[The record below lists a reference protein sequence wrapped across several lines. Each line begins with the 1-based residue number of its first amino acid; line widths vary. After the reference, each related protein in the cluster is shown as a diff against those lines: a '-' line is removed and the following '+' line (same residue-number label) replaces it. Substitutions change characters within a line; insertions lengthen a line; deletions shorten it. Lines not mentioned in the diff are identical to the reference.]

1 MTAQVI
7 HLIEEAWNRYIANDV
22 LDVHKL
28 RPEVAHSWQRC
39 RDLKLDPFGQQNFDV
54 KGTELKEVV
63 QASQH
68 LIKIARPF
76 IHNLFGF
83 VKGSGF
89 QVLLTDKDGVIVEA
103 IGDPEIIKKTKQIQ
117 LCPGGNWSESVKG
130 TNAIGTAL
138 YEKKPIQ
145 IVAREHFCQP
155 HHFLTCSASPIF
167 DPEGQMVGILDV
179 TGDYKSFN
187 PHSLGMVV
195 AAVSAVEN
203 QLRLHKTTSKLYV
216 SYKFSNTLLETISD
230 GILAVDN
237 NGIITQLNSCGGKI
251 LGADPKLSLGKHIAS
266 VAKKPGAILQVLS
279 TGVEYRDHEMVNE
292 DTGKR
297 VNQSVAPL
305 RDDTGRTI
313 GALSILREHRERQ
326 SGRRAGSL
334 TARYVLDDI
343 IGESESVKM
352 AKKWAQIA
360 AGSPSTVLLT
370 GESGTGKE
378 LFAQAIHNGSSRKD
392 RPFIAINCAALPDTL
407 IESELFGYEEGS
419 FTGSKKGGQAGKFE
433 LANGGTIF
441 LDEIGDIPLYTQVKL
456 LRVIQEKKISR
467 IGSSGEINVDI
478 RIVAATHKDLK
489 EEVHKGN
496 FRKDLYYRL
505 NVITINIASL
515 RERMDDLQLL
525 AKHFVNKLS
534 LKLNRKNISI
544 TEDFFDR
551 LKTYSWPGNI
561 RELENAIERA
571 LNLLSD
577 NGVLVPELLHFDVP
591 VATKIDER
599 FTEVKSLK
607 DIERDAIVQALNIY
621 KGNILKVSAKLGVGR
636 NTLYRKIKEYDIK

>member
-28 RPEVAHSWQRC
+28 RPEIAQSWQRC
-39 RDLKLDPFGQQNFDV
+39 RNFKVDPFGQQDHDIN
-54 KGTELKEVV
+54 GSELKDVLH
-63 QASQH
+63 ASQH

-76 IHNLFGF
+76 IHNLYGF

-89 QVLLTDKDGVIVEA
+89 QVVLADNDGLIVEA
-103 IGDPEIIKKTKQIQ
+103 IGDPEIIKKTKQVQ
-117 LCPGGNWSESVKG
+117 LCPGGLWSESVKG
-130 TNAIGTAL
+130 TNAIGTAIL
-138 YEKKPIQ
+138 EKKPIQ
-145 IVAREHFCQP
+145 IFAREHFCQP
-155 HHFLTCSASPIF
+155 HHYLTCSASPIF
-167 DPEGQMVGILDV
+167 DPEGQMIGVLDI
-179 TGDYKSFN
+179 TGDYKAFN
-187 PHSLGMVV
+187 PHTLSLVV
-195 AAVSAVEN
+195 AAVSAIEN

-216 SYKFSNTLLETISD
+216 SYRFSNTLLETISD
-230 GILAVDN
+230 GVISVDN
-237 NGIITQLNSCGGKI
+237 NGVINQLNSYGGKI
-251 LGADPKLSLGKHIAS
+251 LGVDPKLSIGKHIAS
-266 VAKKPGAILQVLS
+266 VLKKPSAMLQVLS
-279 TGVEYRDHEMVNE
+279 TGVEYRDHELFNE
-292 DTGKR
+292 DTGKKI
-297 VNQSVAPL
+297 NQSVSPL

-313 GALSILREHRERQ
+313 GALAILRENKERQ
-326 SGRRAGSL
+326 SVRRGGSL
-334 TARYVLDDI
+334 VANYVFDDI
-343 IGESESVKM
+343 IGESDSILK
-352 AKKWAQIA
+352 AKKWGRIA

-467 IGSSGEINVDI
+467 IGSSGEISVDI
-478 RIVAATHKDLK
+478 RIIAATHKDLK
-489 EEVHKGN
+489 EEVQRGN

-515 RERMDDLQLL
+515 HERMDDLPLL
-525 AKHFVNKLS
+525 AKHFVTKLS
-534 LKLNRKNISI
+534 LKLNRKNISVS
-544 TEDFFDR
+544 DGFFDK

-571 LNLLSD
+571 LNMLSD
-577 NGVLVPELLHFDVP
+577 NGVLVPELMQFDSP
-591 VATKIDER
+591 APAKIGER
-599 FTEVKSLK
+599 ITEVKSLK
-607 DIERDAIVQALNIY
+607 DIERDAIVQALNLY

>member
-22 LDVHKL
+22 LDIHKL

-39 RDLKLDPFGQQNFDV
+39 RSHKVDPYSLTNLDID
-54 KGTELKEVV
+54 GTQLRERL

-68 LIKIARPF
+68 LVKIARPF
-76 IHNLFGF
+76 IHNLYGF

-89 QVLLTDKDGVIVEA
+89 QVILADKDGYVLEA
-103 IGDPEIIKKTKQIQ
+103 IGDPEILKKTKQVL

-130 TNAIGTAL
+130 TNAIGTAIV
-138 YEKKPIQ
+138 EKKPIQ
-145 IVAREHFCQP
+145 IFAREHFCQP

-167 DPEGQMVGILDV
+167 DPDGQMIGVLDI

-187 PHSLGMVV
+187 PHTLSVVV
-195 AAVSAVEN
+195 ASASAIEN
-203 QLRLHKTTSKLYV
+203 QLRLHKATSKLYV
-216 SYKFSNTLLETISD
+216 SYRFANTLHETISD
-230 GILAVDN
+230 GLIAVDS
-237 NGIITQLNSCGGKI
+237 NGLVTQLNSFGAKI
-251 LGADPKLSLGKHIAS
+251 LGVDQKTAIGRHVSNVL
-266 VAKKPGAILQVLS
+266 KKPAMILQVLS
-279 TGVEYRDHEMVNE
+279 TGAEYREHELCTEDNGRKISQSIAPLCD
-292 DTGKR
+292 DTGKI
-297 VNQSVAPL
+297 
-305 RDDTGRTI
+305 I
-313 GALSILREHRERQ
+313 GALAILKECREKAV
-326 SGRRAGSL
+326 GRRTGSL
-334 TARYVLDDI
+334 TAKYVLDDI
-343 IGESESVKM
+343 IGQSDSVQV

-378 LFAQAIHNGSSRKD
+378 LFAQAIHNGSARKD
-392 RPFIAINCAALPDTL
+392 RAFIAINCAALPDTL

-467 IGSSGEINVDI
+467 IGSSGEIAVDI
-478 RIVAATHKDLK
+478 RIVAATHKNLK
-489 EEVHKGN
+489 EEVQKGN

-515 RERMDDLQLL
+515 RERMDDVPML
-525 AKHFVNKLS
+525 AQHFVKKIS
-534 LKLNRKNISI
+534 LKLGKRNIAVS
-544 TEDFFDR
+544 EDFLDKV
-551 LKTYSWPGNI
+551 KTYSWPGNI

-577 NGVLVPELLHFDVP
+577 DSTLTAELLYVDNASP
-591 VATKIDER
+591 LRAEER
-599 FTEVKSLK
+599 TTEVKSLK
-607 DIERDAIVQALNIY
+607 DIERDAIVHALNLY

>member
-1 MTAQVI
+1 MSAQVI

-22 LDVHKL
+22 LDIHKL

-39 RDLKLDPFGQQNFDV
+39 RNFKVDPYGQSDQDV
-54 KGTELKEVV
+54 KGLELKDKVHE
-63 QASQH
+63 SQH

-76 IHNLFGF
+76 IHNLYGF

-89 QVLLTDKDGVIVEA
+89 QVVLTDKEGIILEA

-117 LCPGGNWSESVKG
+117 LSPGGDWNEAVKG
-130 TNAIGTAL
+130 TNAIGTAIF
-138 YEKKPIQ
+138 EKKPIQ
-145 IVAREHFCQP
+145 IFAREHFCQVN
-155 HHFLTCSASPIF
+155 HFLTCSAAPVF
-167 DPEGQMVGILDV
+167 DPEGQMVGVLDI

-187 PHSLGMVV
+187 PHTLSLVV
-195 AAVSAVEN
+195 AAVSTIEN

-216 SYKFSNTLLETISD
+216 SYKFSSTLLETMSD
-230 GILAVDN
+230 GIISVDT
-237 NGIITQLNSCGGKI
+237 NGIITQLNSHAAKI
-251 LGADPKLSLGKHIAS
+251 LGVDPRFSIGKP
-266 VAKKPGAILQVLS
+266 VAAVVKKPAAILQVLS
-279 TGVEYRDHEMVNE
+279 TGVDYKDHELFIE
-292 DTGKR
+292 ETGKKIT
-297 VNQSVAPL
+297 QAISPL

-313 GALSILREHRERQ
+313 GILAMLKECREKLPGKRC
-326 SGRRAGSL
+326 GSL
-334 TARYVLDDI
+334 SAKYVFDDI
-343 IGESESVKM
+343 IGESETM
-352 AKKWAQIA
+352 HLAKKWARIA

-378 LFAQAIHNGSSRKD
+378 LFAQAIHNGSSRKE
-392 RPFIAINCAALPDTL
+392 RAFIAINCAALPDTL

-467 IGSSGEINVDI
+467 IGSSGEISVDI
-478 RIVAATHKDLK
+478 RIIAATHKDLK

-496 FRKDLYYRL
+496 FRKDLFYRL

-515 RERMDDLQLL
+515 RERMDDVPNL
-525 AKHFVNKLS
+525 AKHFVCKLS
-534 LKLNRKNISI
+534 HKLGRKNISI
-544 TEDFFDR
+544 ADDFLQK
-551 LKTYSWPGNI
+551 LKTYNWPGNI

-571 LNLLSD
+571 LNMLSD
-577 NGVLVPELLHFDVP
+577 DGTLTPDLLHFDNPSP
-591 VATKIDER
+591 VRIEER
-599 FTEVKSLK
+599 IAEVKSLK
-607 DIERDAIVQALNIY
+607 DIEKDAIIQTLNLY

>member
-7 HLIEEAWNRYIANDV
+7 HLIEEAWNRYVANDV
-22 LDVHKL
+22 LDSHKL

-39 RDLKLDPFGQQNFDV
+39 RNLKVDPYEQLSFDIS
-54 KGTELKEVV
+54 GNELKERL

-76 IHNLFGF
+76 IHNLYGF

-89 QVLLTDKDGVIVEA
+89 QVVLTDQEGYILEA
-103 IGDPEIIKKTKQIQ
+103 IGDPDIIKKTKQIQ
-117 LCPGGNWSESVKG
+117 LCPGANWNEAVKG

-138 YEKKPIQ
+138 IEKKPIQ
-145 IVAREHFCQP
+145 IFAREHYCRP
-155 HHFLTCSASPIF
+155 YHFLTCSASPII
-167 DPEGQMVGILDV
+167 DPEGQIVGVLDI

-187 PHSLGMVV
+187 PHTLSLVV
-195 AAVSAVEN
+195 AAVSTIEN

-216 SYKFSNTLLETISD
+216 SYKFSNTLIETISD
-230 GILAVDN
+230 GIIAVDN
-237 NGIITQLNSCGGKI
+237 NGIITQMNSCGAKMF
-251 LGADPKLSLGKHIAS
+251 GADPKISIGRHLGS
-266 VAKKPGAILQVLS
+266 VVKKPISILQVLS
-279 TGVEYRDHEMVNE
+279 TGVEFKDQELVVEETN
-292 DTGKR
+292 KKI
-297 VNQSVAPL
+297 NQSISPL

-313 GALSILREHRERQ
+313 GALAILREFKEKQ
-326 SGRRAGSL
+326 FGRRNGSL
-334 TARYVLDDI
+334 SAKYVLEDI
-343 IGESESVKM
+343 IGESESVLL
-352 AKKWAQIA
+352 AKKWARIA

-378 LFAQAIHNGSSRKD
+378 LFAQAIHNGSARKD
-392 RPFIAINCAALPDTL
+392 RPFIAINCAALPETL

-467 IGSSGEINVDI
+467 IGSSGEISVDI
-478 RIVAATHKDLK
+478 RIIAATHKDLK

-515 RERMDDLQLL
+515 RERMDDLSLL
-525 AKHFVNKLS
+525 ARHFVGKLS
-534 LKLNRKNISI
+534 RKLCRKNISVSD
-544 TEDFFDR
+544 EFLDK
-551 LKTYSWPGNI
+551 LKTYTWPGNI

-571 LNLLSD
+571 LNLLQD
-577 NGVLVPELLHFDVP
+577 DGVLSPDLLHFDTP
-591 VATKIDER
+591 TPARIEERVA
-599 FTEVKSLK
+599 EVKSLK
-607 DIERDAIVQALNIY
+607 DIEKDAIIQALNLY

>member
-7 HLIEEAWNRYIANDV
+7 HLIEEAWNRFIANDV
-22 LDVHKL
+22 LDAHKL

-39 RDLKLDPFGQQNFDV
+39 RNFKVDPYGLQDFDV
-54 KGTELKEVV
+54 KGNELKDAL

-76 IHNLFGF
+76 IHNLYGF

-89 QVLLTDKDGVIVEA
+89 QVVLADNDGLIVEA
-103 IGDPEIIKKTKQIQ
+103 IGDPEILKKTKQIQ
-117 LCPGGNWSESVKG
+117 LCPGGLWSETLKG
-130 TNAIGTAL
+130 TNAIGTAIF
-138 YEKKPIQ
+138 EKKPIQ
-145 IVAREHFCQP
+145 IFAREHFCQP
-155 HHFLTCSASPIF
+155 HHYLTCSASPIF
-167 DPEGQMVGILDV
+167 DPEGQMVGVLDI
-179 TGDYKSFN
+179 TGDYKAFN
-187 PHSLGMVV
+187 PHTLSLVV
-195 AAVSAVEN
+195 AAVCAIEN
-203 QLRLHKTTSKLYV
+203 QLRLHKATSKLYV
-216 SYKFSNTLLETISD
+216 SYRFSNTLLETISD
-230 GILAVDN
+230 GVLAVDS
-237 NGIITQLNSCGGKI
+237 NGVINQLNSYGGKI
-251 LGADPKLSLGKHIAS
+251 LGVDPKLSIGKHISS
-266 VAKKPGAILQVLS
+266 VLKKPSAMLQVLS
-279 TGVEYRDHEMVNE
+279 TGVEYRDHELLNE
-292 DTGKR
+292 DTGKK
-297 VNQSVAPL
+297 VNQSVSPL

-313 GALSILREHRERQ
+313 GALAILRENKERQ
-326 SGRRAGSL
+326 SGKRTGSL
-334 TARYVLDDI
+334 TAKYVFDDI
-343 IGESESVKM
+343 IGESDAVAL
-352 AKKWAQIA
+352 AKKWARIA

-378 LFAQAIHNGSSRKD
+378 LFAQAIHNGSARKD
-392 RPFIAINCAALPDTL
+392 RAFIAINCAALPETL

-441 LDEIGDIPLYTQVKL
+441 LDEVGDIPLYTQVKL

-478 RIVAATHKDLK
+478 RIIAATHKDLK
-489 EEVHKGN
+489 EEVHRGN

-515 RERMDDLQLL
+515 RERMDDIPLL
-525 AKHFVNKLS
+525 AKHFIVKLS
-534 LKLNRKNISI
+534 LKLGKKNISASD
-544 TEDFFDR
+544 DFFDK

-561 RELENAIERA
+561 RELENAIERG

-577 NGVLVPELLHFDVP
+577 NGVLVPELLLFDSP
-591 VATKIDER
+591 GPAKIGER
-599 FTEVKSLK
+599 VNEVKSLK
-607 DIERDAIVQALNIY
+607 EIERDAIVQALNLY

>member
-7 HLIEEAWNRYIANDV
+7 HLIEEAWNRYITNDV
-22 LDVHKL
+22 LDAHKL

-39 RDLKLDPFGQQNFDV
+39 RNFKVDPYGQQDNDID
-54 KGTELKEVV
+54 GNELKDVLL
-63 QASQH
+63 ASQH

-76 IHNLFGF
+76 IHNLYGF

-89 QVLLTDKDGVIVEA
+89 QVVLADNDGLIVEA
-103 IGDPEIIKKTKQIQ
+103 IGDPEILKKTKQIQ
-117 LCPGGNWSESVKG
+117 LCPGGLWSESAKG
-130 TNAIGTAL
+130 TNAIGTAIM
-138 YEKKPIQ
+138 EKKPLQ
-145 IVAREHFCQP
+145 IFAREHFCQP
-155 HHFLTCSASPIF
+155 HHYLTCSASPIF
-167 DPEGQMVGILDV
+167 DPEGQMVGVLDI

-187 PHSLGMVV
+187 PHTLSLVV
-195 AAVSAVEN
+195 AAVSAIEN

-216 SYKFSNTLLETISD
+216 SYRFSNTLLESISD
-230 GILAVDN
+230 GVIAVDS
-237 NGIITQLNSCGGKI
+237 NGVINQLNSYGGKI
-251 LGADPKLSLGKHIAS
+251 LGADPKLAIGKHIAS
-266 VAKKPGAILQVLS
+266 VLKKPSAILQVLS
-279 TGVEYRDHEMVNE
+279 TGVEYRDHELFNE
-292 DTGKR
+292 DTGKK
-297 VNQSVAPL
+297 VNQSVSPL

-313 GALSILREHRERQ
+313 GALAILRENKERV
-326 SGRRAGSL
+326 SGRRGGSL
-334 TARYVLDDI
+334 TAKYVFDDI
-343 IGESESVKM
+343 IGDSDSVAV
-352 AKKWAQIA
+352 AKKWAGIA

-378 LFAQAIHNGSSRKD
+378 LFAQAIHNGSARKD

-467 IGSSGEINVDI
+467 IGSSGEISVDI
-478 RIVAATHKDLK
+478 RIIAATHKDLK
-489 EEVHKGN
+489 EEVQKGN

-515 RERMDDLQLL
+515 RDRMDDLPLL
-525 AKHFVNKLS
+525 AKHFIVKLS
-534 LKLNRKNISI
+534 LKLNRKNISA
-544 TEDFFDR
+544 TDDFYDK

-561 RELENAIERA
+561 RELENAIERG
-571 LNLLSD
+571 LNMISD
-577 NGVLVPELLHFDVP
+577 NGVLVPELLHFDSP
-591 VATKIDER
+591 GPARIGER
-599 FTEVKSLK
+599 LSEVKSLK
-607 DIERDAIVQALNIY
+607 DIERDAIVQALNLY

>member
-39 RDLKLDPFGQQNFDV
+39 RNFKVDPYGQQDLDI
-54 KGTELKEVV
+54 KGSELKDVLH
-63 QASQH
+63 ASQH

-76 IHNLFGF
+76 IHNLYGF

-89 QVLLTDKDGVIVEA
+89 QVVLADNDGLIVEA

-117 LCPGGNWSESVKG
+117 LCPGGLWSESVKG
-130 TNAIGTAL
+130 TNAIGTAIL
-138 YEKKPIQ
+138 EKKPIQ
-145 IVAREHFCQP
+145 IFAREHFCQP
-155 HHFLTCSASPIF
+155 HHYLTCSASPIF
-167 DPEGQMVGILDV
+167 DPEGQMVGVLDI
-179 TGDYKSFN
+179 TGDYKAFN
-187 PHSLGMVV
+187 PHTLSLVV
-195 AAVSAVEN
+195 AAVSAIEN

-216 SYKFSNTLLETISD
+216 SYRFSSTLIETISD
-230 GILAVDN
+230 GVIAVDN
-237 NGIITQLNSCGGKI
+237 NGVITQLNSFGGKV
-251 LGADPKLSLGKHIAS
+251 LGVDSKLSIGKHIAG
-266 VAKKPGAILQVLS
+266 VLKKPAAILQVLS
-279 TGVEYRDHEMVNE
+279 TGVECRDHELFNE
-292 DTGKR
+292 DTGKKI
-297 VNQSVAPL
+297 NQSVSPL

-313 GALSILREHRERQ
+313 GALAILRENRERQ
-326 SGRRAGSL
+326 SGRRSGSL
-334 TARYVLDDI
+334 TAKYVFDDI
-343 IGESESVKM
+343 IGESESVSL
-352 AKKWAQIA
+352 AKKWARIA

-478 RIVAATHKDLK
+478 RIIAATHKDLK

-515 RERMDDLQLL
+515 SERMDDLPLL
-525 AKHFVNKLS
+525 AKHFIVKLS
-534 LKLNRKNISI
+534 HKLNRKNISVSN
-544 TEDFFDR
+544 EFLDK

-561 RELENAIERA
+561 RELENAIERG
-571 LNLLSD
+571 LNLISD
-577 NGVLVPELLHFDVP
+577 NGVLVPELLHFDNP
-591 VATKIDER
+591 APAKIGER
-599 FTEVKSLK
+599 VTEVKSLK
-607 DIERDAIVQALNIY
+607 DIERDAIVQALNLY

>member
-1 MTAQVI
+1 MTAQI
-7 HLIEEAWNRYIANDV
+7 IYLIEEAWNRYIANDV
-22 LDVHKL
+22 LDIHKI

-39 RDLKLDPFGQQNFDV
+39 RNLKVDPYGQSAAEI
-54 KGTELKEVV
+54 KGSELKERL
-63 QASQH
+63 QSSQH

-76 IHNLFGF
+76 MHNLYGF

-89 QVLLTDKDGVIVEA
+89 QIVLADSNGYVLEV
-103 IGDPEIIKKTKQIQ
+103 IGDPEIVKKTRQVQ
-117 LCPGGNWSESVKG
+117 LCPGGEWSEPHKG
-130 TNAIGTAL
+130 TNAIGTAIM
-138 YEKKPIQ
+138 EKKPLQ
-145 IVAREHFCQP
+145 IFAREHYCQP
-155 HHFLTCSASPIF
+155 HHFLASAASPIF
-167 DPEGQMVGILDV
+167 DPEGAMVGVLDI

-187 PHSLGMVV
+187 ANTLSIVV
-195 AAVSAVEN
+195 AAVSAIEN

-216 SYKFSNTLLETISD
+216 SYKFTNMLLEAVSD
-230 GILAVDN
+230 GVISCDS
-237 NGIITQLNSCGGKI
+237 NGTVTQLNSFAAKLI
-251 LGADPKLSLGKHIAS
+251 GADPRYAIGKHIGSVIRKPAS
-266 VAKKPGAILQVLS
+266 ILQVLAS
-279 TGVEYRDHEMVNE
+279 GVEYRDQEMVIE
-292 DTGKR
+292 ETGKK
-297 VNQSVAPL
+297 VCQAVSPL
-305 RDDTGRTI
+305 RDDTGRVI
-313 GALSILREHRERQ
+313 GVLSILKVHKDKQ
-326 SGRRAGSL
+326 AGRRAGSL
-334 TARYVLDDI
+334 TAKYVFDDI
-343 IGESESVKM
+343 IGDSETMVV
-352 AKKWAQIA
+352 AKKWARIA

-419 FTGSKKGGQAGKFE
+419 FTGSKKGGQIGKFE

-456 LRVIQEKKISR
+456 LRVIQEKKLSR
-467 IGSSGEINVDI
+467 IGSSGEISVDI

-515 RERMDDLQLL
+515 RERMDDLPLL
-525 AKHFVNKLS
+525 TVHFVSKLS
-534 LKLNRKNISI
+534 LKLGRKNISI
-544 TEDFFDR
+544 ADDFTDR
-551 LKTYSWPGNI
+551 LKTYNWPGNI

-571 LNLLSD
+571 LNMLQD
-577 NGVLVPELLHFDVP
+577 GGVLTPDLLLFDNP
-591 VATKIDER
+591 LPGRMEER
-599 FTEVKSLK
+599 VSEVKSLK
-607 DIERDAIVQALNIY
+607 DIEKDAIIHALNLY

>member
-1 MTAQVI
+1 MSAQVI

-22 LDVHKL
+22 LDIHKL

-39 RDLKLDPFGQQNFDV
+39 RNFKVDPYDQTSQDI
-54 KGTELKEVV
+54 KGLELKDKVLD
-63 QASQH
+63 SQH

-76 IHNLFGF
+76 IHNLYGF

-89 QVLLTDKDGVIVEA
+89 QVVLTDNEGVVLEA
-103 IGDPEIIKKTKQIQ
+103 IGDPEIIKRTKQIQ
-117 LCPGGNWSESVKG
+117 LCPGGNWSEVVKG
-130 TNAIGTAL
+130 TNAIGTAII
-138 YEKKPIQ
+138 EKKPIQ
-145 IVAREHFCQP
+145 IFAREHFCQAN
-155 HHFLTCSASPIF
+155 HFLTCSAAPIF
-167 DPEGQMVGILDV
+167 DPEGLMVGVLDV

-187 PHSLGMVV
+187 PHTLSMVV
-195 AAVSAVEN
+195 AAVSTIEN

-216 SYKFSNTLLETISD
+216 SYKFSSTLLEAMSD
-230 GILAVDN
+230 GIVSVDT
-237 NGIITQLNSCGGKI
+237 NGIITQLNSHAAKI
-251 LGADPKLSLGKHIAS
+251 LGVDPRFSIGKP
-266 VAKKPGAILQVLS
+266 VAAVVKKPAAILQVLS
-279 TGVEYRDHEMVNE
+279 TGVEYKDHDLFVEE
-292 DTGKR
+292 TGKKIT
-297 VNQSVAPL
+297 QSISPL

-313 GALSILREHRERQ
+313 GLLAMLKESRERVP
-326 SGRRAGSL
+326 GRRCGSL
-334 TARYVLDDI
+334 SAKYVLDDI
-343 IGESESVKM
+343 IGESESVRH
-352 AKKWAQIA
+352 AKKWARIA

-378 LFAQAIHNGSSRKD
+378 LFAQAIHNGSSRKE

-467 IGSSGEINVDI
+467 IGSSGEISVDI

-496 FRKDLYYRL
+496 FRKDLFYRL

-515 RERMDDLQLL
+515 RERMDDLPNL
-525 AKHFVNKLS
+525 AKHFVCKLS
-534 LKLNRKNISI
+534 HKLGKKNIAI
-544 TEDFFDR
+544 ADEFLQK
-551 LKTYSWPGNI
+551 LKTYHWPGNI

-571 LNLLSD
+571 LNMLSD
-577 NGVLVPELLHFDVP
+577 DGILTPDLLQFDNTSP
-591 VATKIDER
+591 VKIEER
-599 FTEVKSLK
+599 VAEVKSLK
-607 DIERDAIVQALNIY
+607 DTEKDAIVQALNLY

>member
-22 LDVHKL
+22 LDAHKL
-28 RPEVAHSWQRC
+28 RPEIAHSWQRC
-39 RDLKLDPFGQQNFDV
+39 RNFKVDPYGRQDLDIDGS
-54 KGTELKEVV
+54 ELKDVL

-76 IHNLFGF
+76 IHNLYGF

-89 QVLLTDKDGVIVEA
+89 QVVLADNDGLIVEA
-103 IGDPEIIKKTKQIQ
+103 VGDPEIIKKTRQVQ
-117 LCPGGNWSESVKG
+117 LCPGGLWSEAVKG
-130 TNAIGTAL
+130 TNAIGTAIL
-138 YEKKPIQ
+138 EKKPIQ
-145 IVAREHFCQP
+145 IFAREHFCQP
-155 HHFLTCSASPIF
+155 HHYLTCSASPIF
-167 DPEGQMVGILDV
+167 DPEGQMIGVLDI
-179 TGDYKSFN
+179 TGDYTAFN
-187 PHSLGMVV
+187 PHTLSLVV
-195 AAVSAVEN
+195 AAVSSIEN

-216 SYKFSNTLLETISD
+216 SYRFSNTLLETISD
-230 GILAVDN
+230 GVISVDN
-237 NGIITQLNSCGGKI
+237 NGVINQLNSYGAKI
-251 LGADPKLSLGKHIAS
+251 LGVDPKLSIGKHVAS
-266 VAKKPGAILQVLS
+266 VLKKPSAMLQVLS
-279 TGVEYRDHEMVNE
+279 TGVEYRDHELSNE
-292 DTGKR
+292 DTGKKI
-297 VNQSVAPL
+297 NQSVSPL

-313 GALSILREHRERQ
+313 GALAILRENKEKL
-326 SGRRAGSL
+326 SVRRGGSL
-334 TARYVLDDI
+334 TAKYIFDDI
-343 IGESESVKM
+343 IGESDSIVK
-352 AKKWAQIA
+352 AKKWGRIA

-478 RIVAATHKDLK
+478 RIIAATHKDLK
-489 EEVHKGN
+489 EEVQAGN

-515 RERMDDLQLL
+515 HERMDDVPLL

-534 LKLNRKNISI
+534 LKLNRKNISVSDGFL
-544 TEDFFDR
+544 EK

-561 RELENAIERA
+561 RELENAIERG
-571 LNLLSD
+571 LNMVSD
-577 NGVLVPELLHFDVP
+577 NGLLVPELLHFDSPTP
-591 VATKIDER
+591 VKIGER
-599 FTEVKSLK
+599 STEVKSLK
-607 DIERDAIVQALNIY
+607 DIERDAIVQALNLY

>member
-28 RPEVAHSWQRC
+28 RPEIAHSWQRC
-39 RDLKLDPFGQQNFDV
+39 RNFKVDPFGQQDLDSI
-54 KGTELKEVV
+54 GSELKDVL

-76 IHNLFGF
+76 IHNLYGF

-89 QVLLTDKDGVIVEA
+89 QVVLADNDGLIVEA
-103 IGDPEIIKKTKQIQ
+103 IGDPEIIKKTKQVQ
-117 LCPGGNWSESVKG
+117 LCPGGHWSESVKG
-130 TNAIGTAL
+130 TNAIGTAIL
-138 YEKKPIQ
+138 EKKPIQ
-145 IVAREHFCQP
+145 IFAREHYCQP
-155 HHFLTCSASPIF
+155 HHYLTCSASPIF
-167 DPEGQMVGILDV
+167 DPEGQMIGVLDI
-179 TGDYKSFN
+179 TGDYKAFN
-187 PHSLGMVV
+187 PHTLSLVV
-195 AAVSAVEN
+195 AAVSAIEN

-216 SYKFSNTLLETISD
+216 SYRFSNTLLETISD
-230 GILAVDN
+230 GVISVDN
-237 NGIITQLNSCGGKI
+237 NGVINQLNSYGGKI
-251 LGADPKLSLGKHIAS
+251 LGVDPKLSIGKHIAS
-266 VAKKPGAILQVLS
+266 VLKKPSAMLQVLS
-279 TGVEYRDHEMVNE
+279 TGVEYRDQELFNE
-292 DTGKR
+292 DTGKKI
-297 VNQSVAPL
+297 NQSVSPL

-313 GALSILREHRERQ
+313 GALAILRENKEKQ
-326 SGRRAGSL
+326 SVRRGGSL
-334 TARYVLDDI
+334 AAKYVFDDI
-343 IGESESVKM
+343 IGESDSVLK
-352 AKKWAQIA
+352 AKKWGRIA

-433 LANGGTIF
+433 LANSGTIF

-467 IGSSGEINVDI
+467 IGSSGEISVDI
-478 RIVAATHKDLK
+478 RIIAATHKDLK
-489 EEVHKGN
+489 EEVQRGN

-515 RERMDDLQLL
+515 HERMDDLPLL
-525 AKHFVNKLS
+525 AKHFINKLS
-534 LKLNRKNISI
+534 LKLNRKNISAS
-544 TEDFFDR
+544 DGFFDK

-561 RELENAIERA
+561 RELENAIERG
-571 LNLLSD
+571 LNMLSD
-577 NGVLVPELLHFDVP
+577 NGVLVPELLQFDSPVP
-591 VATKIDER
+591 AKIGER
-599 FTEVKSLK
+599 ITEVKSLK
-607 DIERDAIVQALNIY
+607 DIERDAIVQALNLY

>member
-39 RDLKLDPFGQQNFDV
+39 RNFKVDPYGEGSQDII
-54 KGTELKEVV
+54 GLELKEKIHE
-63 QASQH
+63 SQH

-76 IHNLFGF
+76 IHNLYGF
-83 VKGSGF
+83 IKGSGF
-89 QVLLTDKDGVIVEA
+89 QVVLADREGVILEV
-103 IGDPEIIKKTKQIQ
+103 IGDPEIIKRTKQIQ
-117 LCPGGNWSESVKG
+117 LCPGGNWSEPEKG
-130 TNAIGTAL
+130 TNAIGTAIF
-138 YEKKPIQ
+138 EKKPIQ
-145 IVAREHFCQP
+145 IFAREHFCQAN
-155 HHFLTCSASPIF
+155 HFLTCSAAPIF

-179 TGDYKSFN
+179 SGDYKSFN
-187 PHSLGMVV
+187 PHTLSLVV
-195 AAVSAVEN
+195 AAVSTIEN

-216 SYKFSNTLLETISD
+216 AYKFSSTLLETMSD
-230 GILAVDN
+230 GIISVDT
-237 NGIITQLNSCGGKI
+237 NGIVTQLNSYAAKI
-251 LGADPKLSLGKHIAS
+251 LGLDSRISIGKPVAS
-266 VAKKPGAILQVLS
+266 VVKKPASILQVLS
-279 TGVEYRDHEMVNE
+279 TGVEYKDHELYIE
-292 DTGKR
+292 ETGKKLT
-297 VNQSVAPL
+297 QSISPL

-313 GALSILREHRERQ
+313 GVLAILKECREKLA
-326 SGRRAGSL
+326 GRRSGSL
-334 TARYVLDDI
+334 SAKYVFDDI
-343 IGESESVKM
+343 IGESDSVM
-352 AKKWAQIA
+352 VAKKWARIA

-378 LFAQAIHNGSSRKD
+378 LFAQAIHNGSIRKD

-467 IGSSGEINVDI
+467 IGSSGEISVDI
-478 RIVAATHKDLK
+478 RIIAATHKDLK
-489 EEVHKGN
+489 EEVQKGN
-496 FRKDLYYRL
+496 FRKDLFYRL

-515 RERMDDLQLL
+515 RDRMDDIPNL
-525 AKHFVNKLS
+525 AKHFVSKLS
-534 LKLNRKNISI
+534 LKLGRKNISI
-544 TEDFFDR
+544 ADDFLQK
-551 LKTYSWPGNI
+551 LKAYNWPGNI

-571 LNLLSD
+571 LNMLSD
-577 NGVLVPELLHFDVP
+577 DGTLTTSLLHFDNPSP
-591 VATKIDER
+591 VRIEER
-599 FTEVKSLK
+599 TTEVKSLK
-607 DIERDAIVQALNIY
+607 DIEKDAIIQALNLY

>member
-39 RDLKLDPFGQQNFDV
+39 RNFKVDPYGEGSQDI
-54 KGTELKEVV
+54 KGLELKEKIHE
-63 QASQH
+63 SQH

-76 IHNLFGF
+76 IHTLYGF
-83 VKGSGF
+83 TKGSGF
-89 QVLLTDKDGVIVEA
+89 QVVLADREGVILEV
-103 IGDPEIIKKTKQIQ
+103 IGDPEIIKRTKQIQ
-117 LCPGGNWSESVKG
+117 LCPGGNWSEPEKG
-130 TNAIGTAL
+130 TNAIGTAIF
-138 YEKKPIQ
+138 EKKPIQ
-145 IVAREHFCQP
+145 IFAREHFCQAN
-155 HHFLTCSASPIF
+155 HFLTCSAAPIF

-179 TGDYKSFN
+179 SGDYKSFN
-187 PHSLGMVV
+187 PHTLSLVV
-195 AAVSAVEN
+195 AAVSTIEN

-216 SYKFSNTLLETISD
+216 AYKFSSTLLETMSD
-230 GILAVDN
+230 GIISVDT
-237 NGIITQLNSCGGKI
+237 NGIVTQLNSYAAKI
-251 LGADPKLSLGKHIAS
+251 LGLDSRISIGKPVAS
-266 VAKKPGAILQVLS
+266 VVKKPASILQVLS
-279 TGVEYRDHEMVNE
+279 TGVEYKDHELYIE
-292 DTGKR
+292 ETGKKLT
-297 VNQSVAPL
+297 QSISPL

-313 GALSILREHRERQ
+313 GVLAILKECREKLA
-326 SGRRAGSL
+326 GRRSGSL
-334 TARYVLDDI
+334 SAKYVFDDI
-343 IGESESVKM
+343 IGESDSVM
-352 AKKWAQIA
+352 VAKKWARIA

-378 LFAQAIHNGSSRKD
+378 LFAQAIHNGSIRKD

-467 IGSSGEINVDI
+467 IGSSGEISVDI
-478 RIVAATHKDLK
+478 RIIAATHKDLK
-489 EEVHKGN
+489 EEVQKGN
-496 FRKDLYYRL
+496 FRKDLFYRL

-515 RERMDDLQLL
+515 RDRMDDIPNL
-525 AKHFVNKLS
+525 AKHFVSKLS
-534 LKLNRKNISI
+534 LKLGRKNISI
-544 TEDFFDR
+544 ADDFLQK
-551 LKTYSWPGNI
+551 LKAYNWPGNI

-571 LNLLSD
+571 LNMLSD
-577 NGVLVPELLHFDVP
+577 DGTLTTNLLHFDNPSP
-591 VATKIDER
+591 VRIEER
-599 FTEVKSLK
+599 TTEVKSLK
-607 DIERDAIVQALNIY
+607 DIEKDAIIQALNLY

>member
-28 RPEVAHSWQRC
+28 RPEIAQSWQRC
-39 RDLKLDPFGQQNFDV
+39 RNFKVDPFGQQDHDIN
-54 KGTELKEVV
+54 GSELKDVLH
-63 QASQH
+63 ASQH

-76 IHNLFGF
+76 IHNLYGF

-89 QVLLTDKDGVIVEA
+89 QVVLADNDGLIVEA
-103 IGDPEIIKKTKQIQ
+103 IGDPEIIKKTKQVQ
-117 LCPGGNWSESVKG
+117 LCPGGLWSESVKG
-130 TNAIGTAL
+130 TNAIGTAIL
-138 YEKKPIQ
+138 EKKPIQ
-145 IVAREHFCQP
+145 IFAREHFCQP
-155 HHFLTCSASPIF
+155 HHYLTCSASPIF
-167 DPEGQMVGILDV
+167 DPEGQMIGVLDI
-179 TGDYKSFN
+179 TGDYTAFN
-187 PHSLGMVV
+187 PHTLSLVV
-195 AAVSAVEN
+195 AAVSAIEN

-216 SYKFSNTLLETISD
+216 SYRFSNTLLETISD
-230 GILAVDN
+230 GVISVDN
-237 NGIITQLNSCGGKI
+237 NGVINQLNSYGAKM
-251 LGADPKLSLGKHIAS
+251 LGVDPKLSIGKHVAS
-266 VAKKPGAILQVLS
+266 VLKKPSAMLQVLS
-279 TGVEYRDHEMVNE
+279 TGVEYRDHELSNE
-292 DTGKR
+292 DTGKKI
-297 VNQSVAPL
+297 NQSVSPL

-313 GALSILREHRERQ
+313 GALAILRENKEKL
-326 SGRRAGSL
+326 SVRRGGSL
-334 TARYVLDDI
+334 TAKYIFDDI
-343 IGESESVKM
+343 IGESDSIVK
-352 AKKWAQIA
+352 AKKWGRIA

-478 RIVAATHKDLK
+478 RIIAATHKDLK
-489 EEVHKGN
+489 EEVQAGN

-515 RERMDDLQLL
+515 HERMDDVPLL

-534 LKLNRKNISI
+534 LKLNRKNISVSDGFL
-544 TEDFFDR
+544 EK

-561 RELENAIERA
+561 RELENAIERG
-571 LNLLSD
+571 LNMVSD
-577 NGVLVPELLHFDVP
+577 NGLLVPELLHFDSPTP
-591 VATKIDER
+591 VKIGER
-599 FTEVKSLK
+599 STEVKSLK
-607 DIERDAIVQALNIY
+607 DIERDAIVQALNLY